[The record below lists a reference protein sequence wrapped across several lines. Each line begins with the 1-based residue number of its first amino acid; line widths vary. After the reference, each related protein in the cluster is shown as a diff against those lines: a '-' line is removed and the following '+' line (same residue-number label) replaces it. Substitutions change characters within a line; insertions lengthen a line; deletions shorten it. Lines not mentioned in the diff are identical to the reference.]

1 MSSFD
6 LFDPDTTMRFAA
18 PPSEIGP
25 TPTPANVNAS
35 FLHALP
41 TSGPAS
47 LTPLQT
53 QQYAARG
60 GMDITTTNPRKRPA
74 TLPPSDSESET
85 SLPPTAST
93 APQKRR
99 RPTLAATI
107 DPIISPK
114 EPTPRPAK
122 VRQRKTKGPH
132 ASSRVIPRSLA
143 DCDAAD
149 QMLIEMREAGSDWNP
164 IRAKWLELTGEKTA
178 TSTLPNRYSRLKS
191 NFTILSPTDNG
202 HLLSAKRRVESS
214 FAEQKWDLIAKVV
227 QELGGENYA
236 GVVLKRQYK
245 KLMVSSAGGGG
256 PPEGVRDGDFESEE
270 E

>member
-1 MSSFD
+1 
-6 LFDPDTTMRFAA
+6 MRFAA
-18 PPSEIGP
+18 PPSEISP

-60 GMDITTTNPRKRPA
+60 GMDITTNPRKRPA
-74 TLPPSDSESET
+74 TLPPSSDESEKT
-85 SLPPTAST
+85 SPPPTA
-93 APQKRR
+93 APKRRR

-107 DPIISPK
+107 DPILPKSSP
-114 EPTPRPAK
+114 PPRAPK

-132 ASSRVIPRSLA
+132 ASSRVIPRRLA

-214 FAEQKWDLIAKVV
+214 FADQKWELIAKVV
-227 QELGGENYA
+227 RELGGENYA

-245 KLMVSSAGGGG
+245 KLMVSSAGGGM
-256 PPEGVRDGDFESEE
+256 PPEGVRDEDFESEE